1 MAGTSSS
8 GIAAMLA
15 VPVLVFGTAFS
26 LMLFGGQEALA
37 DCNPDPGS
45 ETGVSI
51 DPETVPNTTI
61 AGYNHDQ
68 LVNAAHIIQ
77 AGKDLQLGVRD
88 QTIGVMTAMGESSL
102 NILDR
107 GDAAGPDSRGL
118 FQQRDNGAW
127 GSYEDRMD
135 PYISSTNY
143 FKALLKIEARD
154 SFEPTIVANRVQRNA
169 DPYHYAQFWD
179 AAVEVVE
186 YLAGT
191 DTGLR
196 EGNGNN
202 VCAGGELVP
211 GEVNLNGWAKPGAG
225 PVNGGYGPRGVIET
239 PAGPTPAFHFGI
251 DLEAGGCEGPI
262 WAAQA
267 GTVSQVFQDLSGG
280 WIVEVD
286 HGGGVVT
293 WYVHMYSSGILVE
306 VGDKVEAGQM
316 IARVGSS
323 GMSTACHLH
332 FEVHVSGDPVDPTSF
347 LAEVG
352 ITY

>member
-1 MAGTSSS
+1 
-8 GIAAMLA
+8 MLA
-15 VPVLVFGTAFS
+15 VPVLVFGTVFS
-26 LMLFGGQEALA
+26 LMLLGGQEAQA

-51 DPETVPNTTI
+51 DPETVPNTAV

-102 NILDR
+102 TILDR

-154 SFEPTIVANRVQRNA
+154 SLEPTIVANRVQRNA

-179 AAVEVVE
+179 PAVEVVE

-191 DTGLR
+191 DTGLKQ
-196 EGNGNN
+196 GNGNN
-202 VCAGGELVP
+202 VCAGGELVVP
-211 GEVNLNGWAKPGAG
+211 G
-225 PVNGGYGPRGVIET
+225 
-239 PAGPTPAFHFGI
+239 
-251 DLEAGGCEGPI
+251 
-262 WAAQA
+262 
-267 GTVSQVFQDLSGG
+267 QD
-280 WIVEVD
+280 
-286 HGGGVVT
+286 
-293 WYVHMYSSGILVE
+293 
-306 VGDKVEAGQM
+306 
-316 IARVGSS
+316 VGS
-323 GMSTACHLH
+323 GVA
-332 FEVHVSGDPVDPTSF
+332 G
-347 LAEVG
+347 
-352 ITY
+352 

>member
-8 GIAAMLA
+8 GIAAILS
-15 VPVLVFGTAFS
+15 VPVLVFGTVFS

-37 DCNPDPGS
+37 DCNPAPGS

-68 LVNAAHIIQ
+68 LVNAAHVVQ

-143 FKALLKIEARD
+143 FKALIKIEARD
-154 SFEPTIVANRVQRNA
+154 SLEPTIVANRVQRNA

-179 AAVEVVE
+179 TAVEVVE

-191 DTGLR
+191 YTGFPLR
-196 EGNGNN
+196 HRLGSRRLRRPDLGR
-202 VCAGGELVP
+202 AGRHRQPGLPRPQRRMDRRGRPRRRRGHLVRPHVLQRHPRRGRRQSRSRTNDRP
-211 GEVNLNGWAKPGAG
+211 G
-225 PVNGGYGPRGVIET
+225 
-239 PAGPTPAFHFGI
+239 
-251 DLEAGGCEGPI
+251 
-262 WAAQA
+262 
-267 GTVSQVFQDLSGG
+267 
-280 WIVEVD
+280 
-286 HGGGVVT
+286 
-293 WYVHMYSSGILVE
+293 
-306 VGDKVEAGQM
+306 GQLRNEHCLPS
-316 IARVGSS
+316 A
-323 GMSTACHLH
+323 L
-332 FEVHVSGDPVDPTSF
+332 
-347 LAEVG
+347 
-352 ITY
+352 